1 MSRLALVI
9 ALVLPAAA
17 CTVGDG
23 KGALAGTLFVEE
35 CEDVPFTT
43 YSNDG
48 GGQPG
53 AYNMNPSF
61 FVAEPVDD
69 LPRAPLQMNRVS
81 IRVQSA
87 GNRLEEA
94 DVMYINIADV
104 RDIAINLAAPI
115 TVGPVSNLR
124 ASLVLNETC
133 PAHQTQL
140 ELDGTLG
147 FTAFGSATTA
157 GNAVTVPGNFSIH
170 YGDTL
175 TAAFSFDVVDRRAI
189 VFGGPPTA
197 GGHLDG
203 NFDFVVR
210 QSPQAQA
217 YP

>member
-1 MSRLALVI
+1 MSRLALAI
-9 ALVLPAAA
+9 ALALPAAA

-23 KGALAGTLFVEE
+23 KGALAGTLFIQE

-48 GGQPG
+48 GGMPG
-53 AYNMNPSF
+53 GYNMHPSF
-61 FVAEPVDD
+61 FVAEPVND
-69 LPRAPLQMNRVS
+69 LPRSPVQMNRVS

-94 DVMYINIADV
+94 DVLYINIADV
-104 RDIAINLAAPI
+104 RAIALDLGAPI
-115 TVGPVSNLR
+115 TVGPVTNLR

-147 FTAFGSATTA
+147 FTAFGSASADA
-157 GNAVTVPGNFSIH
+157 GGPSVPGNFSIH
-170 YGDTL
+170 YGDRL